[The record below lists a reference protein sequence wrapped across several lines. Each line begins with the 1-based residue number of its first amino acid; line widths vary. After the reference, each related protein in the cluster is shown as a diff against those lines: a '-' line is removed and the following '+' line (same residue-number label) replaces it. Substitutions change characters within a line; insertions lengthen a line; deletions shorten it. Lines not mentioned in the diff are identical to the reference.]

1 MKPAANNNVVCS
13 FGTFTTLLPVSR
25 GF

>member
-1 MKPAANNNVVCS
+1 MKPAANNHVVCS